1 MNKQLAKK
9 LASVFRIRESDINLA
24 LTQQDVS
31 SWDSLTQMDL
41 VISLEQEYDIV
52 LDIDDIVK
60 MTSVSHIVD
69 VLRSKG
75 VVFED

>member
-75 VVFED
+75 VIFED

>member
-31 SWDSLTQMDL
+31 NWDSLTQMDL

-75 VVFED
+75 VIFED

>member
-1 MNKQLAKK
+1 MNKRLAKK

-31 SWDSLTQMDL
+31 NWDSLTQMDL

-52 LDIDDIVK
+52 LDIGDIVK

>member
-1 MNKQLAKK
+1 MNKQLAQK

-75 VVFED
+75 VIFED

>member
-1 MNKQLAKK
+1 MNKQLAQK

-60 MTSVSHIVD
+60 MTSASHIVD

-75 VVFED
+75 VIFED

>member
-1 MNKQLAKK
+1 MNKQLAQK

>member
-1 MNKQLAKK
+1 MNKQLARK

-75 VVFED
+75 VIFED